1 MSHAA
6 RPLVSA
12 VFPTLSEPALD
23 RLLAAMTRLELPAH
37 ETVCHQGEI
46 ETRFYLITRGSVDA
60 YKIVEGQRLHLNH
73 LPAGA
78 HFGEI
83 ALLLDQPRS
92 ATIVT
97 AEPAE
102 LLALDRTLLAEF
114 VRSDAE
120 LVVALSRLVITR
132 FLLQEEKH
140 LTEIARL
147 KKHAATPPRVFV
159 SYAHPDEAFVLRLVN
174 RLIKEG
180 IDVWLDRYRIEPGR
194 SWARQIGEALDRS
207 TVMLLVFSPAALAS
221 ENVDDEWNY
230 FLDQRKPVVCA
241 LHQPCK
247 LPYRLAKRQYVDFH
261 ATDFAHAAARLAA
274 TLNTVLVTGSGPP
287 TASPA
292 DAVPPPFPPAESS
305 TA

>member
-12 VFPTLSEPALD
+12 VFPTLSAPALD
-23 RLLAAMTRLELPAH
+23 RLLAAMVRLDLPPH
-37 ETVCHQGEI
+37 ETVCQQGEV
-46 ETRFYLITRGSVDA
+46 ETRFYLIARGSVDA
-60 YKIVEGQRLHLNH
+60 FKFVEGQRLHLNH
-73 LPAGA
+73 LAAGA

-97 AEPAE
+97 AEPTE
-102 LLALDRTLLAEF
+102 LLALDRALLAEF
-114 VRSDAE
+114 VRTDAE
-120 LVVALSRLVITR
+120 IVLALSRLVIGR

-147 KKHAATPPRVFV
+147 KKNSATPPRVFV
-159 SYAHPDEAFVLRLVN
+159 SYARPDEAFVLRLVN
-174 RLIKEG
+174 RLLRDG
-180 IDVWLDRYRIEPGR
+180 IDVWLDRYRLEPGR

-207 TVMLLVFSPAALAS
+207 AIMLLVFSPAALAS

-261 ATDFAHAAARLAA
+261 SVDFDHAAARLAA
-274 TLNTVLVTGSGPP
+274 TLNTVLVTGSRAPVPGPDEP
-287 TASPA
+287 VAPVT
-292 DAVPPPFPPAESS
+292 
-305 TA
+305 